1 MNEQQRAIGKRILRI
16 LFLVSLVLSWVYLVD
31 RFWG

>member
-1 MNEQQRAIGKRILRI
+1 VNEQQRAIGKRILRI
-16 LFLVSLVLSWVYLVD
+16 LLLVSLVLSWVYLVD

>member
-1 MNEQQRAIGKRILRI
+1 MTEQQRAVGKRIVRI
-16 LFLVSLVLSWVYLVD
+16 LLLVSLVLSWVYLVD

>member
-1 MNEQQRAIGKRILRI
+1 MDEQRRAIGQRILRI
-16 LFLVSLVLSWVYLVD
+16 VLLVSLVLSWVYLVD